1 MITLYGCVYFNPFR
15 KELKSMKKIISEIVA
30 ITKAIQ
36 AEEDLPTQ
44 YEKAQKDV
52 KQLLKQLSDNV
63 EKHGKDFKKSGG
75 KNWGYLGDMNKI
87 KKGLKD
93 LL

>member
-1 MITLYGCVYFNPFR
+1 
-15 KELKSMKKIISEIVA
+15 MKKIISEIVA